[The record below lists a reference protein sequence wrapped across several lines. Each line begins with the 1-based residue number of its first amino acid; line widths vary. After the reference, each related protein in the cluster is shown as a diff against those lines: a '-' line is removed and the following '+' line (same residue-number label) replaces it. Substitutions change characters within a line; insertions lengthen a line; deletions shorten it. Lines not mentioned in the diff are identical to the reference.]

1 MENFYIFINDIKLE
15 RKRKKFSINKTPELD
30 GFTSEFYHIF
40 NKEIVTILHKIFHLL
55 KKGMLFNSFYEGS
68 IKITKSDKD
77 IRRKHYYRLLSI
89 ENKNAKILNRIIS
102 NRISTMY
109 QDNTS

>member
-15 RKRKKFSINKTPELD
+15 RKRKNFSINKTPELD